1 MVTTALEAT
10 TIYASTFLLVG
21 LGLDRLVAGP
31 ARQQRSV
38 MKVGDSE
45 AAGEAGHQRAAAAG
59 PAVAGS
65 AAVLAAGAPGRQPAP
80 AQSGGLGHPHPRRN
94 LLLDPLQPP
103 TLQRESGRQYYP
115 AWLDK

>member
-21 LGLDRLVAGP
+21 LGLDRLVTGP
-31 ARQQRSV
+31 PRQQRSV

-45 AAGEAGHQRAAAAG
+45 AAGKTGHKWAAPTR

-65 AAVLAAGAPGRQPAP
+65 ATLLADGAPGRQPP
-80 AQSGGLGHPHPRRN
+80 PTQSGRLGHPHPRCN

-103 TLQRESGRQYYP
+103 PLQCESCRESYHSQGR
-115 AWLDK
+115 